1 MVSAR
6 SLILTL
12 CMVNIQKG
20 ICNQEGFMIF
30 RFYIITAHLLHY
42 NGLFLMG
49 GHSKEGADRFTCSMD
64 KISTTN
70 HQCVNEMEI

>member
-1 MVSAR
+1 METGER
-6 SLILTL
+6 L
-12 CMVNIQKG
+12 KG
-20 ICNQEGFMIF
+20 NEPGINTIV
-30 RFYIITAHLLHY
+30 H
-42 NGLFLMG
+42 GLFLMG